1 MRLPAGAARLT
12 RRERCAPRRAA
23 RAAVCFGATLLCLSA
38 CNLGPYY
45 HRPDIPAPAAWAS
58 PADADAPQWP
68 TRDWWRGFASDD
80 LDEFIGQAQRA
91 NDDLRAAIAR
101 VHQADAQRRIAGA
114 PLLPALD
121 LDATATRAR
130 APIAG
135 EQVFST
141 GNDFNPLLSASYEL
155 DFWGKNRA
163 ALASATASAKA
174 SRYDRTTVEL
184 GVMAGVAGTYF
195 LALELR
201 DRLAIAD
208 ANLGNATHVLQGLK
222 LQETAGIATGLDV
235 AQQETVVATVNAS
248 IPPLQQQLRQSID
261 ALAILIGSTPEDVD
275 VTHGS
280 LDELSEPP
288 VRPGL
293 PSELLARRPD
303 VAEAEAQLIAANA
316 NIAQARAT
324 FFPSITLT
332 ASGGYESA
340 ALAGLLTPAN
350 RVWSLAAGV
359 TQPIFQG
366 GALLGQYQLAKGRY
380 EELLAD
386 YHKAVISALANVED
400 ALVAVGQ
407 TREQVARQQ
416 QATRTAQR
424 AYEFARVQ
432 MRAGTINVL
441 TLLNTETALFSAR
454 DALAQAKYAHLQALV
469 SLYQALGGGWQL
481 QQEPA

>member
-1 MRLPAGAARLT
+1 MRLPACGARLT
-12 RRERCAPRRAA
+12 RWERCTPRRAA
-23 RAAVCFGATLLCLSA
+23 GTGVCFGVALLCLSA

-45 HRPDIPAPAAWAS
+45 HRPEIPAPAAWAS
-58 PADADAPQWP
+58 PADAGAPQWP
-68 TRDWWRGFASDD
+68 TPDWWRGFASDD
-80 LDEFIGQAQRA
+80 LDELIGQAQRA

-114 PLLPALD
+114 PLLPALN
-121 LDATATRAR
+121 LDASATRAR
-130 APIAG
+130 APVQGQTA
-135 EQVFST
+135 FMT
-141 GNDFNPLLSASYEL
+141 GNDFSPILSASYEL

-163 ALASATASAKA
+163 ALAAATASAKA

-201 DRLAIAD
+201 DRLAIAN
-208 ANLGNATHVLQGLK
+208 ANLANATHVLQGLK

-261 ALAILIGSTPEDVD
+261 ALAILIGSAPEGVD

-350 RVWSLAAGV
+350 RVWSLGAGAL
-359 TQPIFQG
+359 QPIFQG
-366 GALLGQYQLAKGRY
+366 GALVGQYQLAKGHY

-386 YHKAVISALANVED
+386 YHKAVISALSNVED
-400 ALVAVGQ
+400 SLIAVGQ
-407 TREQVARQQ
+407 TREQVVRQQ
-416 QATRTAQR
+416 QATLTAQR
-424 AYEFARVQ
+424 AYEFARAQ

>member
-1 MRLPAGAARLT
+1 MRPGWPRAGRCDALRL
-12 RRERCAPRRAA
+12 
-23 RAAVCFGATLLCLSA
+23 LLCTALPLLADCS
-38 CNLGPYY
+38 LGPRYE
-45 HRPDIPAPAAWAS
+45 RPDIPAPAAWVTPTDAS
-58 PADADAPQWP
+58 APQWP
-68 TRDWWRGFASDD
+68 TREWWRGFASAD
-80 LDEFIGQAQRA
+80 LDALIGQAQRA

-114 PLLPALD
+114 PLLPALEV
-121 LDATATRAR
+121 DASATRAR
-130 APIAG
+130 APVPG
-135 EQVFST
+135 QNVFMT
-141 GNDFNPLLSASYEL
+141 GNDFNPVLSASYEL

-201 DRLAIAD
+201 DRVRIAE
-208 ANLGNATHVLQGLK
+208 ANLANASKILAGLK
-222 LQETAGIATGLDV
+222 LEETAGVATALDV
-235 AQQETVVATVNAS
+235 AQQETVVATVNAT

-261 ALAILIGSTPEDVD
+261 ALAILIGSMPEGVD

-280 LDELSEPP
+280 LDELAEPA

-316 NIAQARAT
+316 NIAAARAA

-350 RVWSLAAGV
+350 RVWSLGAGAL
-359 TQPIFQG
+359 QPIFQG
-366 GALLGQYQLAKGRY
+366 GALVGQYQLARGHY

-407 TREQVARQQ
+407 TRQQVERQQ
-416 QATRTAQR
+416 QATLTAQR
-424 AYEFARVQ
+424 AYDFARAQ

-469 SLYQALGGGWQL
+469 SLYQALGGGWQAPEERL
-481 QQEPA
+481 